1 MLQQTEVDEVFLW
14 VATPAI
20 QAKAAATL
28 MRLKKRHRAAM
39 TPQLSHITVDAVTTD
54 EALGWT

>member
-1 MLQQTEVDEVFLW
+1 MLQQTEVEKDFLW

-28 MRLKKRHRAAM
+28 
-39 TPQLSHITVDAVTTD
+39 TQI
-54 EALGWT
+54 